1 MKSSLSSIVENDDVE
16 NAKSK
21 VGESA
26 VRGQQNGDDD
36 YAKDSNKVTS
46 FMINVEVKM
55 INEWRPI
62 QFKYESA

>member
-1 MKSSLSSIVENDDVE
+1 MTMLVG

-26 VRGQQNGDDD
+26 VRGHQNGDDD
-36 YAKDSNKVTS
+36 YGKDSNKVTS

-55 INEWRPI
+55 INEWRLI